1 MYITNGQ
8 RKDGFG
14 AQLLNLIW
22 DIIFAEEYGNEFV
35 YSDIDSIEHNY
46 DNDPNY
52 INKLIEYTNIKKH
65 YLTFNKIKKLQPLY
79 QHVHYAMRDFI
90 EADIERYYTGES
102 FKRFKKNFLENKINP
117 YSPSFINVAVH
128 IRRPNKV
135 DPEGTKGTNL
145 ADGYYL
151 QLINAIR
158 AYSSKEKPFLFH
170 IYSQGDLAKF
180 TEYKAPD
187 VIFHLDTDLCDTFTG
202 LVFGDILVTSASAL
216 SYCAALLSSGTVY
229 YVKFW
234 HPPMKHWTVIG

>member
-1 MYITNGQ
+1 
-8 RKDGFG
+8 
-14 AQLLNLIW
+14 
-22 DIIFAEEYGNEFV
+22 
-35 YSDIDSIEHNY
+35 
-46 DNDPNY
+46 
-52 INKLIEYTNIKKH
+52 
-65 YLTFNKIKKLQPLY
+65 
-79 QHVHYAMRDFI
+79 MRDFI
-90 EADIERYYTGES
+90 EADIERYYTGEP
-102 FKRFKKNFLENKINP
+102 FKRFKKNFLEDKINP